1 MKKKNIDLSQLI
13 LNIGFVIACTAFI
26 VPFVIIVSASIS
38 NEQDILNYGF
48 KILPMK
54 VDWSAYRYVFKNP
67 GTILQAYKVT
77 AIFKVARTFFATL
90 LMSMLAFGLTK
101 KHIPGRDKIS
111 FTVFFASMFSGG
123 LVPTYL
129 LVTQYLHLADTIW
142 VYIVTGLVSPWT
154 VFMLRTFFQGIPYEI
169 TESCYMD
176 GASEYSIYF
185 RIVLP
190 LSTPILATLGFTA
203 LVAKWNDWN
212 TTLLY
217 VRESKLYSL
226 QYLLQKILRE
236 TEYLKS
242 LSNTAEGALMDS
254 DNLPS
259 DTLKYAMA
267 VLAAGP
273 MLIVFPF
280 FQKYFAKGMVVGS
293 VKG

>member
-77 AIFKVARTFFATL
+77 AIFTVARTFFATL

-176 GASEYSIYF
+176 GASEYCIF
-185 RIVLP
+185 FKIILP
-190 LSTPILATLGFTA
+190 LSTPVLATVAFTGFLGT
-203 LVAKWNDWN
+203 WQDWMTSMYYIN
-212 TTLLY
+212 NP
-217 VRESKLYSL
+217 KLYSL
-226 QYLLQKILRE
+226 QYLLQVLLKNIELLKMDVADAQQLQELVDIPSE
-236 TEYLKS
+236 TVK
-242 LSNTAEGALMDS
+242 M
-254 DNLPS
+254 
-259 DTLKYAMA
+259 AMTII
-267 VLAAGP
+267 VAGP
-273 MLIVFPF
+273 VLMIFPF

>member
-13 LNIGFVIACTAFI
+13 LNIGFVIACIAFI

-77 AIFKVARTFFATL
+77 AIFTVARTFFATL

-142 VYIVTGLVSPWT
+142 VYIVIGLVSPWT

-176 GASEYSIYF
+176 GASEYCIF
-185 RIVLP
+185 FKIILP
-190 LSTPILATLGFTA
+190 LSTPVLATVAFTGFLGT
-203 LVAKWNDWN
+203 WQDWMTSMYYIN
-212 TTLLY
+212 NP
-217 VRESKLYSL
+217 KLYSL
-226 QYLLQKILRE
+226 QYLLQVLLKNIELLKMDVADAQQLQELVDIPSE
-236 TEYLKS
+236 TVK
-242 LSNTAEGALMDS
+242 M
-254 DNLPS
+254 
-259 DTLKYAMA
+259 AMTII
-267 VLAAGP
+267 VAGP
-273 MLIVFPF
+273 VLMIFPF

>member
-13 LNIGFVIACTAFI
+13 LNIGFVIACIAFI

-77 AIFKVARTFFATL
+77 AIFTVARTFLATL

-101 KHIPGRDKIS
+101 KHVPGRDKIS

-176 GASEYSIYF
+176 GASEYCIF
-185 RIVLP
+185 FKIILP
-190 LSTPILATLGFTA
+190 LSTPVLATVAFTGFLGT
-203 LVAKWNDWN
+203 WQDWMTSMYYIN
-212 TTLLY
+212 NP
-217 VRESKLYSL
+217 KLYSL
-226 QYLLQKILRE
+226 QYLLQVLLKNIELLKMDVADAQQLQELVDIPSE
-236 TEYLKS
+236 TVK
-242 LSNTAEGALMDS
+242 M
-254 DNLPS
+254 
-259 DTLKYAMA
+259 AMTII
-267 VLAAGP
+267 VAGP
-273 MLIVFPF
+273 VLMIFPF

>member
-77 AIFKVARTFFATL
+77 AIFTVARTFFATL

-176 GASEYSIYF
+176 GASEYCIF
-185 RIVLP
+185 FKIILP
-190 LSTPILATLGFTA
+190 LSTPVLATVAFTGFLGT
-203 LVAKWNDWN
+203 WQDWMTSMYYIN
-212 TTLLY
+212 NP
-217 VRESKLYSL
+217 KLYSL
-226 QYLLQKILRE
+226 QYLLQVLLKNIELLKMDVADAQQLQELVDIPAE
-236 TEYLKS
+236 TVK
-242 LSNTAEGALMDS
+242 M
-254 DNLPS
+254 
-259 DTLKYAMA
+259 AMTII
-267 VLAAGP
+267 VAGP
-273 MLIVFPF
+273 VLMIFPF
-280 FQKYFAKGMVVGS
+280 FQKYFTKGMVVGS

>member
-13 LNIGFVIACTAFI
+13 LNIGFVIACIAFI

-77 AIFKVARTFFATL
+77 AIFTVARTFLATL

-101 KHIPGRDKIS
+101 KHVPGRDKIS

-176 GASEYSIYF
+176 GASEYCIF
-185 RIVLP
+185 FKIILP
-190 LSTPILATLGFTA
+190 LSTPVLATVAFTGFLGT
-203 LVAKWNDWN
+203 WQDWMTSMYYIN
-212 TTLLY
+212 NP
-217 VRESKLYSL
+217 KLYSL
-226 QYLLQKILRE
+226 QYLLQVLLKNIELLKMDVADAQQLQELVDIPSE
-236 TEYLKS
+236 TVKL
-242 LSNTAEGALMDS
+242 
-254 DNLPS
+254 
-259 DTLKYAMA
+259 AMTII
-267 VLAAGP
+267 VAGP
-273 MLIVFPF
+273 VLMIFPF

>member
-77 AIFKVARTFFATL
+77 AIFTVARTFFATL

-176 GASEYSIYF
+176 GASEYCIF
-185 RIVLP
+185 FKIILP
-190 LSTPILATLGFTA
+190 LSTPVLATVAFTGFLGT
-203 LVAKWNDWN
+203 WQDWMTSMYYIN
-212 TTLLY
+212 NP
-217 VRESKLYSL
+217 KLYSL
-226 QYLLQKILRE
+226 QYLLQVLLKNIELLKMDVADAQQLQELVDIPAE
-236 TEYLKS
+236 TVK
-242 LSNTAEGALMDS
+242 M
-254 DNLPS
+254 
-259 DTLKYAMA
+259 AMTII
-267 VLAAGP
+267 VAGP
-273 MLIVFPF
+273 VLMIFPF

>member
-13 LNIGFVIACTAFI
+13 LNIGFVIACIAFI

-77 AIFKVARTFFATL
+77 AIFTVARTFFATL

-176 GASEYSIYF
+176 GASEYCIF
-185 RIVLP
+185 FKIILP
-190 LSTPILATLGFTA
+190 LSTPVLATVAFTGFLGT
-203 LVAKWNDWN
+203 WQDWMTSMYYIN
-212 TTLLY
+212 NP
-217 VRESKLYSL
+217 KLYSL
-226 QYLLQKILRE
+226 QYLLQVLLKNIELLKMDVADAQQLQELVDIPSE
-236 TEYLKS
+236 TVK
-242 LSNTAEGALMDS
+242 M
-254 DNLPS
+254 
-259 DTLKYAMA
+259 AMTII
-267 VLAAGP
+267 VAGP
-273 MLIVFPF
+273 VLMIFPF